1 MFITFECV
9 FSTIELKFSTV
20 ELKFSTFEYS
30 FLLRIRTFFIGNKSF
45 FDSLF
50 FFDNPIADSALG
62 AIKADTDFYQPL
74 ALCMIWQHIAFF
86 VYLC

>member
-30 FLLRIRTFFIGNKSF
+30 FLLRIRTFFLLGTLINLQFEDIYRIWHVHHGISPAYGAF
-45 FDSLF
+45 HLC
-50 FFDNPIADSALG
+50 AD
-62 AIKADTDFYQPL
+62 IVR
-74 ALCMIWQHIAFF
+74 C
-86 VYLC
+86 